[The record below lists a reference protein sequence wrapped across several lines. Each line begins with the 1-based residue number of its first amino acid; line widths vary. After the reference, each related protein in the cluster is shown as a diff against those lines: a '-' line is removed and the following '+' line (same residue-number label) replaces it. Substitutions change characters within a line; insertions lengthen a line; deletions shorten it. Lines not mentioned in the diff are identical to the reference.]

1 MIYKKRINMIM
12 RKRFM
17 TAVAVVFMGCIAT
30 MAQTPVEK
38 HGQLTVNKTHLTDC
52 HGQPVQL
59 RGVSMG
65 WHNLWPR
72 FYNRSTVA
80 TLAKDWK
87 VDIVRCSIGVSLDSL
102 CYDKNPELAYNCVDS
117 IVQGAVENGV
127 YVLVDFH
134 SHPNNLELAKT
145 FFNHVTKKY
154 GKLPNLLLEIWNEPM
169 EVEWAE
175 TKAYAEKLIPLI
187 RKKAPKAV
195 VIVPTP
201 RWDQE
206 VDKAA
211 DDPIKGIDN
220 IMYSLHYYA
229 ATHKQYLRDKAQYA
243 LDKGLPLFM
252 AECAGMMHT
261 GDGVID
267 PNEWQAWMDFADK
280 NSISWCAWSLSDK
293 VETCSMLTPG
303 APTFGKDWKQQHL
316 KPWAV
321 LVRHYLTTGR

>member
-12 RKRFM
+12 RKRLM
-17 TAVAVVFMGCIAT
+17 TAVVVVFMGCIAT

-102 CYDKNPELAYNCVDS
+102 CYDKNPELTYNCVDS

-145 FFNHVTKKY
+145 FFNHVTEKY

-175 TKAYAEKLIPLI
+175 TKAYAEKLIQGCRRPDKRHRQHNVFTALLCRHPQAVSSRQGTI
-187 RKKAPKAV
+187 RP
-195 VIVPTP
+195 
-201 RWDQE
+201 
-206 VDKAA
+206 
-211 DDPIKGIDN
+211 
-220 IMYSLHYYA
+220 
-229 ATHKQYLRDKAQYA
+229 
-243 LDKGLPLFM
+243 
-252 AECAGMMHT
+252 
-261 GDGVID
+261 
-267 PNEWQAWMDFADK
+267 
-280 NSISWCAWSLSDK
+280 
-293 VETCSMLTPG
+293 
-303 APTFGKDWKQQHL
+303 
-316 KPWAV
+316 
-321 LVRHYLTTGR
+321 